1 MKNSSNKAVGL
12 KNFSRKSSGV
22 IWLEDTKMD
31 PREILSKVK
40 MGGKDESWGITWAEE
55 VEREIPSTGGVGSW
69 FKKKRPARRVN
80 FKKDI
85 TYPNEVRIGIH
96 LAMQQGKAVE
106 EADKLETEYI
116 DRLSRK
122 PGVCKNSDMKN
133 TYGSDLNPPKVSNFL
148 DVEAMGEEAL
158 RDLINGWEDGPKINS
173 RRVAGKMQHF
183 VVLLNMS
190 PRQVVTYFLKL
201 FISRLRD
208 DDTISI

>member
-122 PGVCKNSDMKN
+122 PGVCKNS
-133 TYGSDLNPPKVSNFL
+133 GSEDTFSSVRKPTRLNSFL
-148 DVEAMGEEAL
+148 NMEAMGEEAV
-158 RDLINGWEDGPKINS
+158 REVINRWEDRPKINS
-173 RRVAGKMQHF
+173 RLDPVSGKMQHF
-183 VVLLNMS
+183 FVLLAMS
-190 PRQVVTYFLKL
+190 PRQVSFS
-201 FISRLRD
+201 F
-208 DDTISI
+208 

>member
-1 MKNSSNKAVGL
+1 MGTGL
-12 KNFSRKSSGV
+12 KHLFSISWK
-22 IWLEDTKMD
+22 LEDAKMD
-31 PREILSKVK
+31 PREVLILSKVK
-40 MGGKDESWGITWAEE
+40 MEGDERGGIAWAEE
-55 VEREIPSTGGVGSW
+55 VEMTIPSKGHPWTGADRW
-69 FKKKRPARRVN
+69 FKKKRPVRRVN
-80 FKKDI
+80 DRKD
-85 TYPNEVRIGIH
+85 TSYPDEVRLGIY
-96 LAMQQGKAVE
+96 LAMKQGKDVKEGERLE
-106 EADKLETEYI
+106 EEYI
-116 DRLSRK
+116 ERLSRK

-133 TYGSDLNPPKVSNFL
+133 TYGSDLNPPKVNNFL

-208 DDTISI
+208 DDTVSI